1 MLKYEKNNQPLA
13 SRAKF
18 RSRLLTNVGVAGLV
32 IIAAM
37 VIGMVGYGWFEGMGA
52 VDAFA
57 NSAMILSGMGPLSPL
72 LTTGGKIFAGLYA
85 IFCGLLFFGIAA
97 LVLAPVL
104 HRVLHIFHITD
115 EKS

>member
-1 MLKYEKNNQPLA
+1 MLKYEKSNQPLA
-13 SRAKF
+13 SRPEF
-18 RSRLLTNVGVAGLV
+18 RLRLLTNVGVATIV
-32 IIAAM
+32 IICAM
-37 VIGMVGYGWFEGMGA
+37 LLGMAGYEWFEAMGA

-97 LVLAPVL
+97 LILTPVL
-104 HRVLHIFHITD
+104 HRLLHVFHIND
-115 EKS
+115 K

>member
-1 MLKYEKNNQPLA
+1 MFNYEKKDQPLA
-13 SRAKF
+13 SHAKF
-18 RSRLLTNVGVAGLV
+18 GSRLAINVGAAALV
-32 IIAAM
+32 ITAAM
-37 VIGMVGYGWFEGMGA
+37 MLGMAGYGWFEGMDA

-104 HRVLHIFHITD
+104 HRVLHIFHVND
-115 EKS
+115 K

>member
-13 SRAKF
+13 SPAKF
-18 RSRLLTNVGVAGLV
+18 RSRLLTNIGVASLV

-37 VIGMVGYGWFEGMGA
+37 VIGMVGYEWFEGMGA

-104 HRVLHIFHITD
+104 HRVLHVFHVND
-115 EKS
+115 K

>member
-18 RSRLLTNVGVAGLV
+18 RSRLLTNVGVASLV
-32 IIAAM
+32 ITAAM
-37 VIGMVGYGWFEGMGA
+37 MVGMVGYEWFEGMGA

-104 HRVLHIFHITD
+104 HRVLHIFHVND
-115 EKS
+115 K